1 MENRT
6 QRNKGFF
13 RANISDCAGA
23 GEWGKAKI
31 SFNSLGKILPPRGL
45 NMNFVSV
52 LFSPLL

>member
-13 RANISDCAGA
+13 RANILDCAGA